1 MAAALTA
8 NALALLRGP
17 FFATV
22 STLRADGT
30 IQSVITWADADEE
43 GRHVL
48 LNTAEG
54 RAWWKN
60 LKRDPRVTV
69 TVAGPGH
76 AQFLSITGRVVD
88 MTNDGA
94 DEHIDRL
101 EAVYTGHPEYRGR
114 ALWPEHVRTTIVIEP
129 DRVTHYGA

>member
-1 MAAALTA
+1 MAAELTP
-8 NALALLRGP
+8 NAVALLRGP

-22 STLRADGT
+22 STFRKDGT
-30 IQSVITWADADEE
+30 IQSVITWVDVDDD

-60 LKRDPRVTV
+60 LRRDPRVTV
-69 TVAGPGH
+69 TVAGAGH
-76 AQFLSITGRVVD
+76 AQFLSITGHVVE
-88 MTNDGA
+88 MTRDGA
-94 DEHIDRL
+94 EEHIDRL
-101 EAVYTGHPEYRGR
+101 EQVYTGHPEYRGR

>member
-1 MAAALTA
+1 VAAKLSTK
-8 NALALLRGP
+8 ALALLRGP

-22 STLRADGT
+22 STLRKDGT
-30 IQSVITWADADEE
+30 IQNVITWADADDE

-54 RAWWKN
+54 RAWWRN

-69 TVAGPGH
+69 TVAGGGH
-76 AQFLSITGRVVD
+76 REFLSITGRVVE

-94 DEHIDRL
+94 DAHIDAL
-101 EAVYTGHPEYRGR
+101 ERVYTGHPEYRGR
-114 ALWPEHVRTTIVIEP
+114 ALWPEHVRTIVKIEP
-129 DRVTHYGA
+129 ERVSHYGG

>member
-1 MAAALTA
+1 MAAELSP
-8 NALALLRGP
+8 NAVALLRGP
-17 FFATV
+17 HFATV
-22 STLRADGT
+22 STFRKDGS
-30 IQSVITWADADEE
+30 IAGVVTWVDVDDD
-43 GRHVL
+43 GRNVL

-54 RAWWKN
+54 RGWWHN

-76 AQFLSITGRVVD
+76 REFLSVTGRVVE

-101 EAVYTGHPEYRGR
+101 ERTYTGHPEYRGR
-114 ALWPEHVRTTIVIEP
+114 ALWPDHVRTTIVIEP
-129 DRVTHYGA
+129 DRVTHYGG